1 MQGLGGG
8 MILSVTNIIIGDL
21 VPLQERGVVS
31 GVLGLLVHNYSSDYP
46 VLILRQIVGAISSL
60 RAPYRWCASR
70 CWSMALDLLSVHSP
84 IICKAAHLSFKDLN
98 LPISGL
104 TVVLVLVLL
113 KLPTPPGTINE
124 KLAKMDWMSVT
135 MPV

>member
-60 RAPYRWCASR
+60 RAPYRWC
-70 CWSMALDLLSVHSP
+70 
-84 IICKAAHLSFKDLN
+84 
-98 LPISGL
+98 
-104 TVVLVLVLL
+104 
-113 KLPTPPGTINE
+113 
-124 KLAKMDWMSVT
+124 
-135 MPV
+135 